1 MEEALLHIQAA
12 IDVLRRSAG
21 PRAVLSTLE
30 GAQARL
36 MHDVFGASLAPAP
49 DRIFVEWLQSDWTL
63 GPDEP
68 MPHHGEVYLSMSN
81 WHNSAGQESAH

>member
-30 GAQARL
+30 GAQASP
-36 MHDVFGASLAPAP
+36 MHDIFGTSLAPAP
-49 DRIFVEWLQSDWTL
+49 HRMLADWLESDWTL

-68 MPHHGEVYLSMSN
+68 LPHSGYGAASDLIGFGELDCGS
-81 WHNSAGQESAH
+81 

>member
-30 GAQARL
+30 GAQASL
-36 MHDVFGASLAPAP
+36 MHDIFGASSAPAP
-49 DRIFVEWLQSDWTL
+49 DRIFADWLKSDWTL

-68 MPHHGEVYLSMSN
+68 LPHHGAASDMIGF
-81 WHNSAGQESAH
+81 GQHDRGS

>member
-49 DRIFVEWLQSDWTL
+49 DRTLADWLESSDWTL

-68 MPHHGEVYLSMSN
+68 LPHSGYGGASDMI
-81 WHNSAGQESAH
+81 GFG

>member
-21 PRAVLSTLE
+21 ARPVISTLE
-30 GAQARL
+30 GAQASL
-36 MHDVFGASLAPAP
+36 MHEVFGASVAPSGHPILA
-49 DRIFVEWLQSDWTL
+49 DWLKGDWTL

-68 MPHHGEVYLSMSN
+68 LPRSGYGTTSDMIGFGEVDRGS
-81 WHNSAGQESAH
+81 

>member
-1 MEEALLHIQAA
+1 MKEALLHIHAA

-30 GAQARL
+30 AAQASL
-36 MHDVFGASLAPAP
+36 MHDIFGASLAPAQ
-49 DRIFVEWLQSDWTL
+49 RRMLAEWPKSDWTL

-68 MPHHGEVYLSMSN
+68 LPHYGLGGSSDIVGFGELDRVF
-81 WHNSAGQESAH
+81 

>member
-30 GAQARL
+30 GAQASL
-36 MHDVFGASLAPAP
+36 IHDIFGTSLPPAP
-49 DRIFVEWLQSDWTL
+49 DRMLADWLESRDWTL
-63 GPDEP
+63 SPDQP
-68 MPHHGEVYLSMSN
+68 LPHSGYGGASDLVGFGELDCGS
-81 WHNSAGQESAH
+81 

>member
-30 GAQARL
+30 GAQASL
-36 MHDVFGASLAPAP
+36 MHDIFGTSLAPARHRMLG
-49 DRIFVEWLQSDWTL
+49 DCLESSDWTL

-68 MPHHGEVYLSMSN
+68 LLHHGYGGASDLVGFDELDRGS
-81 WHNSAGQESAH
+81 